1 MLIQLDS
8 RYNNWVYTL
17 YVILQQAIY
26 WKYLFQHEDMSS
38 GQTLGVKAQRF
49 RGHTD
54 KQVRQLNNFLN
65 QFHLSFLTKSFD
77 MANTIYFKPFPQNSC
92 RFSRKSLVLVS
103 STAHIQKYGYN
114 VRSQLICYALAQ
126 GTSTGVLNGHRSD
139 SSNLM
144 INEIPPA
151 GKIVKFG
158 NIKGDDFRHP
168 YDQKNT
174 QFLRKMPGLEMLAKN
189 LMSPV
194 AEQVLLL
201 ENISTSVK
209 VGPKQ
214 LPSMYQALREAT
226 NALDMEM
233 PELYIRQNPVPNA
246 YTLAISG
253 RKPFIVIHTSL
264 AELLTP
270 QELKVVIA
278 HELGHLK
285 CDHGVWLTVANL
297 LASRTVSI
305 LPIITGPVEEEL
317 FRWLRAAELTCDRA
331 ALLVTQDVRLVISTL
346 MKLTGGTRSLAN
358 ELNVDAFLQQARSY
372 EEVTNNPLGWFLR
385 HAQTRAL
392 SHPLPVLR
400 AREIDD
406 WSNSGQYKSLI
417 TKNRSNRFSKIQ
429 T

>member
-1 MLIQLDS
+1 
-8 RYNNWVYTL
+8 
-17 YVILQQAIY
+17 
-26 WKYLFQHEDMSS
+26 
-38 GQTLGVKAQRF
+38 
-49 RGHTD
+49 
-54 KQVRQLNNFLN
+54 
-65 QFHLSFLTKSFD
+65 
-77 MANTIYFKPFPQNSC
+77 
-92 RFSRKSLVLVS
+92 
-103 STAHIQKYGYN
+103 
-114 VRSQLICYALAQ
+114 
-126 GTSTGVLNGHRSD
+126 
-139 SSNLM
+139 
-144 INEIPPA
+144 
-151 GKIVKFG
+151 
-158 NIKGDDFRHP
+158 
-168 YDQKNT
+168 
-174 QFLRKMPGLEMLAKN
+174 MPGLEMLAKN

>member
-1 MLIQLDS
+1 MILSMISRSRLIITTS
-8 RYNNWVYTL
+8 
-17 YVILQQAIY
+17 
-26 WKYLFQHEDMSS
+26 
-38 GQTLGVKAQRF
+38 
-49 RGHTD
+49 
-54 KQVRQLNNFLN
+54 NNFR
-65 QFHLSFLTKSFD
+65 
-77 MANTIYFKPFPQNSC
+77 A
-92 RFSRKSLVLVS
+92 
-103 STAHIQKYGYN
+103 QKYGYL
-114 VRSQLICYALAQ
+114 RSAFSQE
-126 GTSTGVLNGHRSD
+126 GTTGVINGARLD
-139 SSNLM
+139 TQKQLT
-144 INEIPPA
+144 INEIPQPN
-151 GKIVKFG
+151 KIVRFG
-158 NIKGDDFRHP
+158 NLKGDDFRHP

-174 QFLRKMPGLEMLAKN
+174 QFLRQMPGLEMLAKN

-209 VGPKQ
+209 VGPEQ
-214 LPSMYQALREAT
+214 LPSVYKALKEAT
-226 NALDMEM
+226 NALDMDM

-253 RKPFIVIHTSL
+253 RKPFIVIHTAL
-264 AELLTP
+264 AELLSP

-331 ALLVTQDVRLVISTL
+331 ALLVTQDARLVISAL

-372 EEVTNNPLGWFLR
+372 EEVTSNPLGWFLR

-406 WSNSGQYKSLI
+406 WSNSGQYKSLL
-417 TKNRSNRFSKIQ
+417 TKNRLNR
-429 T
+429 TGTTTVTNVN